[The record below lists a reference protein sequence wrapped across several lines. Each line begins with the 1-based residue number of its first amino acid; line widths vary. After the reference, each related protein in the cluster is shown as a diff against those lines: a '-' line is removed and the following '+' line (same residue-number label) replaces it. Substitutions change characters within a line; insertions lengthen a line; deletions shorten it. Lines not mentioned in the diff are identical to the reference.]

1 MKRKMKLIGVYDY
14 TVILT
19 YCSLF
24 SAATGLGCAIQGRFT
39 ASVLCLL
46 LSGVCDAFDGIVAR
60 SKKDRTEEEKAFGI
74 QLDSL
79 CDVVSFGVAPAFC
92 CYCTGMDSTL
102 GSSILCIYCICAVIR
117 LAYFNVLEA
126 KRQQVEA
133 GSNKYYRGL
142 PVTTASMLLP
152 VFYILR
158 FFIGKALFSTLFC
171 ILLAA
176 MALLFV
182 LDFSVKKIDWL
193 QLLGLRK
200 KERQL

>member
-1 MKRKMKLIGVYDY
+1 MKLIGFYDY
-14 TVILT
+14 TVVLT
-19 YCSLF
+19 YLSLA
-24 SAATGLGCAIQGRFT
+24 SALAGMVLGSWGRFT
-39 ASVLCLL
+39 AAMLCLVLC
-46 LSGVCDAFDGIVAR
+46 GICDAFDGIVAR
-60 SKKDRTEEEKAFGI
+60 TKADRTRQQVSFGI
-74 QLDSL
+74 QIDSL
-79 CDVVSFGVAPAFC
+79 VDVIAFGAFPAVL
-92 CYCTGMDSTL
+92 CYQMGGQQLPGLVCGL
-102 GSSILCIYCICAVIR
+102 IYVLCAVIR
-117 LAYFNVLEA
+117 LAFFNVTEQQ
-126 KRQQVEA
+126 RQQEEGGV
-133 GSNKYYRGL
+133 NKYYRGL

>member
-1 MKRKMKLIGVYDY
+1 MKLIGFYDY
-14 TVILT
+14 TVVLT
-19 YCSLF
+19 YLSLA
-24 SAATGLGCAIQGRFT
+24 SALAGMVLGSRGRFT
-39 ASVLCLL
+39 AAMLCLL
-46 LSGVCDAFDGIVAR
+46 LCGICDAFDGIVAR
-60 SKKDRTEEEKAFGI
+60 TKADRTRQQVSFGI
-74 QLDSL
+74 QIDSL
-79 CDVVSFGVAPAFC
+79 VDVIAFGAFPAVL
-92 CYCTGMDSTL
+92 CYQMGGQQLPGLVCGL
-102 GSSILCIYCICAVIR
+102 IYVLCAVIR
-117 LAYFNVLEA
+117 LAFFNVTEQQ
-126 KRQQVEA
+126 RQQEEGGV
-133 GSNKYYRGL
+133 NKYYRGL
-142 PVTTASMLLP
+142 PVTAASMLLP

>member
-1 MKRKMKLIGVYDY
+1 MKLIGFYDY
-14 TVILT
+14 TVVLT
-19 YCSLF
+19 YLSLA
-24 SAATGLGCAIQGRFT
+24 SALAGMVLGSRGRFT
-39 ASVLCLL
+39 AAMLCLVLC
-46 LSGVCDAFDGIVAR
+46 GICDAFDGIVAR
-60 SKKDRTEEEKAFGI
+60 TKADRTRQQVSFGI
-74 QLDSL
+74 QIDSL
-79 CDVVSFGVAPAFC
+79 VDVIAFGAFPAVL
-92 CYCTGMDSTL
+92 CYQMGGQQLPGLVCGL
-102 GSSILCIYCICAVIR
+102 IYVLCAVIR
-117 LAYFNVLEA
+117 LAFFNVTEQQ
-126 KRQQVEA
+126 RQQEEGGV
-133 GSNKYYRGL
+133 NKYYRGL

-158 FFIGKALFSTLFC
+158 FFIGKALFSALFC

>member
-1 MKRKMKLIGVYDY
+1 MKLIGFYDY
-14 TVILT
+14 TVVLT
-19 YCSLF
+19 YLSLA
-24 SAATGLGCAIQGRFT
+24 SALAGMVLGSRGRFT
-39 ASVLCLL
+39 AAVLCLL
-46 LSGVCDAFDGIVAR
+46 LCGICDAFDGIVAR
-60 SKKDRTEEEKAFGI
+60 TKADRTRQQVSFGI
-74 QLDSL
+74 QIDSL
-79 CDVVSFGVAPAFC
+79 VDVIAFGAFPAVL
-92 CYCTGMDSTL
+92 CYQMGGQQLPGLVCGL
-102 GSSILCIYCICAVIR
+102 IYVLCAVIR
-117 LAYFNVLEA
+117 LAFFNVTEQQ
-126 KRQQVEA
+126 RQQEEGGV
-133 GSNKYYRGL
+133 NKYYRGL